1 MKGTRLKKVDANMKR
16 LSHSNQAENAPCQLW
31 RLLIDEIHWEVRLL
45 ISTLWALDMLADGG
59 GDLTIDDEEAWER
72 FHNLISMAKDQAEDI
87 GDSIMMQA
95 GSIRGMTLKGGP
107 RIPQDESACVRL
119 WEHLADKVY
128 MNMKETMSMI
138 WAADQLAE
146 DHGDAIIS
154 APEARDRVRRLIS
167 LVRDTAE
174 DLDSAMMARYEEITS
189 SDLTG
194 DTADA

>member
-1 MKGTRLKKVDANMKR
+1 MKGTRVKKVDANMKR
-16 LSHSNQAENAPCQLW
+16 LSHLNGVENDPCQLW
-31 RLLIDEIHWEVRLL
+31 SLLIDEIHWEVRLL

-59 GDLTIDDEEAWER
+59 GDLTIDDDEAWER
-72 FHNLISMAKDQAEDI
+72 FHNLISMAKDHAEDI

-107 RIPQDESACVRL
+107 RIPQGESGRVRL

-146 DHGDAIIS
+146 DHSDAIIS

-167 LVRDTAE
+167 LARDAAE
-174 DLDSAMMARYEEITS
+174 DLDSATMARYAEISS
-189 SDLTG
+189 SDFAG
-194 DTADA
+194 DTAAA